1 MDEVDE
7 RRLAAILVAD
17 VVGYSRLM
25 GADEAGTLRRL
36 RGLRRELLDPR
47 IEAARGRVVKSTGD
61 GLIAE
66 FPSPVRAVSCAVAI
80 QRAMLTREAGV
91 SDDHAFR
98 LRIGINVGDVVA
110 EPDGDLY
117 GDGVNVAARL
127 EPLAEPGGI
136 CISHTVHDQVR
147 DKLGYPFED
156 RGRQALKN
164 IARPVGMFALP
175 AAAILTM
182 PAEDGGETEPAVRV
196 RPAARRLWGR
206 PAVAGALLI
215 LAALG
220 GLGLWSW
227 MTPRETGRIPPTALA
242 DGRVGAD
249 WMPAAEIR
257 QRLLDTGYTSVTELK
272 PDDGL
277 WDGKG
282 VKNGVEV
289 RFHVDPRTGAMLSER
304 ADD

>member
-25 GADEAGTLRRL
+25 GGDEAGTLRRL

-80 QRAMLTREAGV
+80 QRAMLTREAGM

-156 RGRQALKN
+156 RGKQALKN
-164 IARPVGMFALP
+164 IARPVGVFALP
-175 AAAILTM
+175 AKAILAL
-182 PAEDGGETEPAVRV
+182 PVDDGETEPAVRA
-196 RPAARRLWGR
+196 RPAARRVSGR
-206 PAVAGALLI
+206 PALAGGLLI
-215 LAALG
+215 LTALG

-227 MTPRETGRIPPTALA
+227 ATPRETGQIPPAALA

-257 QRLLDTGYTSVTELK
+257 QKLLDMGYTSVTELK

-282 VKNGVEV
+282 IKNGMEV
-289 RFHVDPRTGAMLSER
+289 RFHVDPRTGAILSER

>member
-47 IEAARGRVVKSTGD
+47 IVAARGRVVKSTGD

-91 SDDHAFR
+91 SEDHAFR

-136 CISHTVHDQVR
+136 CISNTVHDQVR
-147 DKLGYPFED
+147 GKLGYPFED
-156 RGRQALKN
+156 RGEQALKN

-175 AAAILTM
+175 ATAILSM
-182 PAEDGGETEPAVRV
+182 PAEEDGETEPAVRV
-196 RPAARRLWGR
+196 RPAASRLSGR
-206 PAVAGALLI
+206 PALAGGLLV
-215 LAALG
+215 LTALG
-220 GLGLWSW
+220 GVGLWSW
-227 MTPRETGRIPPTALA
+227 MAPREPGQIPPAALA
-242 DGRVGAD
+242 DGRVGPD
-249 WMPAAEIR
+249 WMSAAEIR
-257 QRLLDTGYTSVTELK
+257 QKLLDRGYTSVTELK

-282 VKNGVEV
+282 IKDGVEV
-289 RFHVDPRTGAMLSER
+289 RFHVDPRTGATLSER